1 MKQAKKL
8 LALFLAAAML
18 TGTLASCNNNSG
30 ETSGTESS
38 SENSTPDEGEKSDT
52 LLASSN
58 HFEGKFSPFFAASAE
73 DINIMNMTQI
83 SLLGTARVGAIVEN
97 GIEGET

>member
-38 SENSTPDEGEKSDT
+38 SGSSSTDGEKKDT
-52 LLASSN
+52 LVASSN
-58 HFEGKFSPFFAASAE
+58 HFEGKFSPFFVASAE
-73 DINIMNMTQI
+73 DINI
-83 SLLGTARVGAIVEN
+83 
-97 GIEGET
+97 IEHDPDFPAGH

>member
-18 TGTLASCNNNSG
+18 TGTLASCSNGTG

-38 SENSTPDEGEKSDT
+38 SGNFHPG
-52 LLASSN
+52 
-58 HFEGKFSPFFAASAE
+58 
-73 DINIMNMTQI
+73 
-83 SLLGTARVGAIVEN
+83 
-97 GIEGET
+97 